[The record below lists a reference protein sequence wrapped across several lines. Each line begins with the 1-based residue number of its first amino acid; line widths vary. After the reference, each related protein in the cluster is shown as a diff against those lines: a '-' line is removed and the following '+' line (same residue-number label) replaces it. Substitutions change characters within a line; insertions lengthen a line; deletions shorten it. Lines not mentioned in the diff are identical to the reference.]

1 MQLQPA
7 YDGPPVITVD
17 GFDDVTV
24 PLLRQ
29 RRRLAAT
36 LASLTDEQW
45 ATQSRCDEWTV
56 QGVVTHLI
64 STDQFWALSVGAG
77 LRGEPTKF
85 LATFDPVASPAD
97 LVRGQS
103 ALSPADVLAKYGA
116 AMESFAAVLATV
128 AADQWRS
135 VVAEAPPGHLEL
147 NGVLMH
153 ALWDGWVH
161 ERDIAIPLG
170 RPLSEE
176 PDELEAI
183 LRYAVGLSPALSA
196 SLGSTRQGALIVE
209 ATDPSLSLLVS
220 ATPRVHVGDG
230 SSDTGP
236 RLKGRAVDL
245 IEGLSHRT
253 ELRHDLADDDRWL
266 LHGLAEIFDQA

>member
-7 YDGPPVITVD
+7 YDGPPVIAVD

-85 LATFDPVASPAD
+85 LATIDPVASPAD
-97 LVRGQS
+97 LVRAQS
-103 ALSPADVLAKYGA
+103 ALSPADVLAKYEA

-153 ALWDGWVH
+153 ALHNAFVVTMQFFV
-161 ERDIAIPLG
+161 LG
-170 RPLSEE
+170 
-176 PDELEAI
+176 
-183 LRYAVGLSPALSA
+183 
-196 SLGSTRQGALIVE
+196 
-209 ATDPSLSLLVS
+209 
-220 ATPRVHVGDG
+220 
-230 SSDTGP
+230 
-236 RLKGRAVDL
+236 
-245 IEGLSHRT
+245 
-253 ELRHDLADDDRWL
+253 
-266 LHGLAEIFDQA
+266 